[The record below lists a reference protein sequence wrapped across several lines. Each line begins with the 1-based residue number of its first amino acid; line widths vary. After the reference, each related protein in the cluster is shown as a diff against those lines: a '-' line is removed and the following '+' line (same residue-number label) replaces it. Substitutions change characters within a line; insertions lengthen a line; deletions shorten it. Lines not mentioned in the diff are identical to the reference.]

1 VALLSIGT
9 VFILLMHLR
18 ADYEQQRLHLMRKHG
33 IDLEDNPQDGSRTKR
48 LDRKDFEALMG
59 GDGRS
64 GIFTWREKNR
74 RKVRTIFV
82 LVLAKSSH
90 RRSMH
95 LSVGVL
101 SVCTISDSACL
112 LLTKHWQ
119 LWHKFLQWALSFGVK
134 SCGMLTQLLSGSG
147 GYSRPR
153 LFVLLRLVELRR
165 YYV

>member
-1 VALLSIGT
+1 VAL
-9 VFILLMHLR
+9 FAFHWNHILLIQSR
-18 ADYEQQRLHLMRKHG
+18 TNYEQQRLHLMRKHG
-33 IDLEDNPQDGSRTKR
+33 IDLEDNTQGDGSRTKR

-74 RKVRTIFV
+74 RKVRTIIV

-95 LSVGVL
+95 LSASVL

-112 LLTKHWQ
+112 LLTKH
-119 LWHKFLQWALSFGVK
+119 
-134 SCGMLTQLLSGSG
+134 
-147 GYSRPR
+147 
-153 LFVLLRLVELRR
+153 
-165 YYV
+165 